1 MDVHTCTHDRHVM
14 CVCVCVCEREK
25 FIDNKQVP
33 EVGSVQHERERE
45 RERERESS
53 IKKK

>member
-1 MDVHTCTHDRHVM
+1 
-14 CVCVCVCEREK
+14 VCEREK

-45 RERERESS
+45 RERERVLLKRNDHGSYRAAPER
-53 IKKK
+53 